1 MKTSPFVPI
10 IALAALF
17 VLAGSAFPQAPKEA
31 DVAGTWVGTA
41 MGGDG
46 VTPLEITA
54 VIDKTP
60 AGYSGKLGD
69 TAGMVPES
77 AMREIVFKDNKL
89 TFDFDLAQGTE
100 TLLIKIELTLEAETL
115 KGVWFDPDGN
125 SGVIELKLKK

>member
-1 MKTSPFVPI
+1 MKRSPFVPI

-17 VLAGSAFPQAPKEA
+17 VLAGAAFSQAPKKA
-31 DVAGTWVGTA
+31 DIVGTWVGTA

-46 VTPLEITA
+46 ATPLEITA
-54 VIDKTP
+54 VIDKT
-60 AGYSGKLGD
+60 AVGYSGKLGD

-77 AMREIVFKDNKL
+77 AMREIVFKDDKL

-115 KGVWFDPDGN
+115 KGVWSDPDGN
-125 SGVIELKLKK
+125 SGAIELKLKK

>member
-1 MKTSPFVPI
+1 MKKSRLVPI
-10 IALAALF
+10 VALAALS
-17 VLAGSAFPQAPKEA
+17 VLAGTAFSQAPKKA
-31 DVAGTWVGTA
+31 DIVGTWVGTA
-41 MGGDG
+41 IGGDG

-54 VIDKTP
+54 VIEKT
-60 AGYSGKLGD
+60 AVGYSGKLGD

-115 KGVWFDPDGN
+115 KGIWSDPDGN
-125 SGVIELKLKK
+125 SGAIELKLKK